1 LEKLTRALIILLV
14 FNMTAK
20 AQSKLVTLD
29 SYFND
34 EHRKNAAGTLESY
47 HYKWEETD
55 NNGFSILANVF
66 KKHGAELTTLYTAPT
81 AENLKKTAVYIIV
94 DPDTKKESP
103 DPKYIRPAD
112 VQVISEWVKNGGV
125 LLLMANDSANV
136 ELPHFNT
143 LAKKFGMHFTDDLIS
158 HVTDDQHF
166 EDGAIPTVNHPI
178 FKTSTKLFMKDA
190 CAITVSGSAKAEL
203 WSGKSIIV
211 ASATYGK
218 GVVLAVG
225 DPWLYNEYVNGRLP
239 AGFTNDKGADDLI
252 AWLLS
257 KATGKQ

>member
-1 LEKLTRALIILLV
+1 MKKITTAIFMLLL
-14 FNMTAK
+14 FNINTK

-34 EHRKNAAGTLESY
+34 EHRKNAAGALESY
-47 HYKWEETD
+47 HYKWDEMD
-55 NNGFSILANVF
+55 NNGFSILAAIF
-66 KKHGAELTTLYTAPT
+66 KRHGAALATLYTAPT
-81 AENLKKTAVYIIV
+81 AESLEKTAVYIIV

-103 DPKYIRPAD
+103 DPKFIRPGD

-143 LAKKFGMHFTDDLIS
+143 LVQKFGMHFTDDLIS
-158 HVTDDQHF
+158 HVADDQHF

-178 FKTSTKLFMKDA
+178 FKTSIKLFMKDA
-190 CAITVSGSAKAEL
+190 CAITVSGPAKAVL
-203 WSGKSIIV
+203 WSGKSIIM

-239 AGFTNDKGADDLI
+239 SGFTNDKGADDLVV
-252 AWLLS
+252 WLLS
-257 KATGKQ
+257 KATDK